1 MKIRLIIIALVLFT
15 PLAWGAQ
22 SASLQPYE
30 GSPEAPKLVRPDVH
44 GKIHELGD
52 YRGQIVL
59 VNFWASWCPPCVKEM
74 PSLQRLDQR
83 LDADQVPFQILA
95 INIGEE
101 RALMESFLKQVEVKF
116 TVLLDEQSTLVKE
129 WGVYAYPSTF
139 LVDQTGHIR
148 YALFGAIDWDTEQ
161 TANIIRSLVK

>member
-1 MKIRLIIIALVLFT
+1 MNNWLAIIALIPFT
-15 PLAWGAQ
+15 PLAWATQ
-22 SASLQPYE
+22 AASLQPYE
-30 GSPEAPKLVRPDVH
+30 GTPEAPKLVRPDIH
-44 GKIHELGD
+44 GKIHELSH

-74 PSLQRLDQR
+74 PSLQRLSQR
-83 LDADQVPFQILA
+83 LQKNKVPFKILA

-101 RALMESFLKQVEVKF
+101 RELMESFLEQVEVKF

-139 LVDQTGHIR
+139 LVDQNGHIR
-148 YALFGAIDWDTEQ
+148 YALFGAIDWDTEE
-161 TANIIRSLVK
+161 TANVIRSLAK